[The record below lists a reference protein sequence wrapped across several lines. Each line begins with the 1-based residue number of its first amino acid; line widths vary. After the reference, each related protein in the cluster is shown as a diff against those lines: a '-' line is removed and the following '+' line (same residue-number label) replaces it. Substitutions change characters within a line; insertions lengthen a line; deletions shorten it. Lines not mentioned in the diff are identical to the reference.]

1 MDPWTLNKVILT
13 DANRTSAVKTPSCYD
28 EE

>member
-1 MDPWTLNKVILT
+1 LNKVILT